1 MKKDTLKK
9 DLNERGDCMSRTGDN
24 NKKKKD
30 NNALNHQKNEQALD
44 NARHGKHTYSKKTDH
59 L

>member
-1 MKKDTLKK
+1 MA
-9 DLNERGDCMSRTGDN
+9 NTGDN

-30 NNALNHQKNEQALD
+30 NNAKNMLKNEQALE
-44 NARHGKHTYSKKTDH
+44 NARHGKHSYSKKTDH